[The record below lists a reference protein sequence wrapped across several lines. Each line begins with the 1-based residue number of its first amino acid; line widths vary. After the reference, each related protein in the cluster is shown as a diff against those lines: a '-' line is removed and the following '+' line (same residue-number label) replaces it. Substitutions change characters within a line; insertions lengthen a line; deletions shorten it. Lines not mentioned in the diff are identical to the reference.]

1 MSNSVAKNDEL
12 IRDEFSSFLN
22 DTANEVFEE
31 QEKKNHKEKE
41 TLRKYY
47 VYALCEIDE
56 NNKRLIPFYIG
67 KGTGDRVWNH
77 ADETADEIKEIEE
90 EAKKYGYSDEYKQN
104 LLNTVSEKHKKITEL
119 GKDKISYIIIKSGLT
134 EYESFMCESALINL
148 LTLKQN
154 DLSYSGNDL
163 TNKVNGHSNYFEK
176 AAGINTCALSV
187 NDYFERYCKKPIIV
201 NEMTEEQRR
210 VFANKKIR
218 LQNINMTFVECTNLK
233 VFPTP
238 EEQKEAIQKAVCG
251 FWQPS
256 NMDRMDY
263 VFAMYQGRIKGV
275 YKVIKE
281 KYATSFHK
289 ILEIAREDYPRFD
302 QLETRRRDYEIASK
316 IIEELK
322 LDINHPYFGLD
333 QEHIYEKL
341 SEQTRTYLKN
351 VHYSGGKIAFEPP
364 KKDEDEIEHYNN
376 LLKNWS
382 KRQYF
387 VLKEITDEDI
397 KNGIPDFNQF
407 LNCSIKERRKL
418 GEAPVNIFSGLQGNC
433 IYLPK

>member
-148 LTLKQN
+148 LTL
-154 DLSYSGNDL
+154 
-163 TNKVNGHSNYFEK
+163 
-176 AAGINTCALSV
+176 
-187 NDYFERYCKKPIIV
+187 
-201 NEMTEEQRR
+201 
-210 VFANKKIR
+210 
-218 LQNINMTFVECTNLK
+218 EC
-233 VFPTP
+233 
-238 EEQKEAIQKAVCG
+238 
-251 FWQPS
+251 
-256 NMDRMDY
+256 
-263 VFAMYQGRIKGV
+263 
-275 YKVIKE
+275 
-281 KYATSFHK
+281 
-289 ILEIAREDYPRFD
+289 
-302 QLETRRRDYEIASK
+302 
-316 IIEELK
+316 
-322 LDINHPYFGLD
+322 
-333 QEHIYEKL
+333 
-341 SEQTRTYLKN
+341 
-351 VHYSGGKIAFEPP
+351 
-364 KKDEDEIEHYNN
+364 
-376 LLKNWS
+376 
-382 KRQYF
+382 
-387 VLKEITDEDI
+387 
-397 KNGIPDFNQF
+397 
-407 LNCSIKERRKL
+407 
-418 GEAPVNIFSGLQGNC
+418 
-433 IYLPK
+433 

>member
-1 MSNSVAKNDEL
+1 MSNSVTKNDEV

-22 DTANEVFEE
+22 DTANEVLEE
-31 QEKKNHKEKE
+31 QEKKKHKEKE

-56 NNKRLIPFYIG
+56 SNKKLIPFYIG

-90 EAKKYGYSDEYKQN
+90 DAKKYNYTDDYKQS

-119 GKDKISYIIIKSGLT
+119 GKDRISYIIIKSGLT
-134 EYESFMCESALINL
+134 EYESFMCESSLINL

-154 DLSYSGNDL
+154 ELSYFEKGL

-187 NDYFERYCKKPIIV
+187 NDYFEKYCKKPIIV
-201 NEMTEEQRR
+201 NEMTDEQKK

-218 LQNINMTFVECTNLK
+218 LQNINMTYVECTNLD
-233 VFPTP
+233 VFPTL
-238 EEQKEAIQKAVCG
+238 EDQKEAIEKAVCG

-281 KYATSFHK
+281 KFATSFHK
-289 ILEIAREDYPRFD
+289 ILEIARDDYPRFD
-302 QLETRRRDYEIASK
+302 KLETRRRDYEIAS
-316 IIEELK
+316 IIIKELH
-322 LDINHPYFGLD
+322 LDFNCPYFGLD
-333 QEHIYEKL
+333 IEHIFERLSVETQNYFKNIQYSNEKI
-341 SEQTRTYLKN
+341 
-351 VHYSGGKIAFEPP
+351 VFEPP
-364 KKDEDEIEHYNN
+364 KKGDEEISHYNK
-376 LLKNWS
+376 LLKNWA

-397 KNGIPDFNQF
+397 KNGEPNFNQF
-407 LNCSIKERRKL
+407 LNCSIKERRKPD
-418 GEAPVNIFSGLQGNC
+418 ESPVNIFSKLQGNC